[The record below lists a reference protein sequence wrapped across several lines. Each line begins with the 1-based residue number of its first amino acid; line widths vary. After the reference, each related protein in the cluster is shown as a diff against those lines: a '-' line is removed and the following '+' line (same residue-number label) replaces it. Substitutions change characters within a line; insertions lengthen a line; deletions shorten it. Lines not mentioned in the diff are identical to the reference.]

1 MRYMHAHTLQ
11 LLHVQ
16 AIDSCCSAV
25 YIESVSAFNNSVTV
39 TLLLA
44 VV

>member
-16 AIDSCCSAV
+16 AIDSSCNAV
-25 YIESVSAFNNSVTV
+25 YIESVTAYNNSVTV
-39 TLLLA
+39 ALLA